1 MKTLTLKNKF
11 QTNATLVAN
20 DFIDNYMI
28 QANGEFVKVYLFLLR
43 HLDDPCSSLTIST
56 IADCLN
62 NTENDILRAFRYW
75 ESEGLLTLETDSEG
89 RVAGVE
95 LEQTF
100 AMASKGCAGTKSA
113 PADKADSPLLE
124 IKPAIVQA
132 LLRTSPKPSLQPYES
147 QRGFQAGYQTGGQTE
162 LQAGNQAAF
171 QIDSHTELQAG
182 NQAFQTGSQTELQA
196 GNQAAFQSPLT
207 GNLPAAR
214 RFQENTA
221 APGTK
226 TKAIPLT
233 SFKAQKE
240 LKSLFFIAEQYLGKT
255 LSRTD
260 VDAIT
265 YFYET
270 LGMSADLIEYLIESC
285 VENGHKS
292 IHYIQK
298 VALSWSDNGVS
309 CVEQA
314 KLHSQA
320 YNKNC
325 YTVLNA
331 FGIKNRGPAASELSH
346 IKKWTEEFGF
356 SLDIIQEAC
365 SRTIAATHQP
375 SFEYADTILT
385 KWNEHQIRH
394 LKDIAVLDAAYQ
406 KEKSA
411 RKPADIKQKPVS
423 KNLNNFERRSYD
435 MDSLEEKL
443 LNSK

>member
-75 ESEGLLTLETDSEG
+75 ESEGLLTLEKDSEG

-95 LEQTF
+95 LEQTS
-100 AMASKGCAGTKSA
+100 AMASKGCACTK
-113 PADKADSPLLE
+113 PAAGKADSPLLE

-132 LLRTSPKPSLQPYES
+132 LLRTSPKSGPQSAQS
-147 QRGFQAGYQTGGQTE
+147 QTGFQAGY
-162 LQAGNQAAF
+162 LA
-171 QIDSHTELQAG
+171 
-182 NQAFQTGSQTELQA
+182 GSQTELQS
-196 GNQAAFQSPLT
+196 G
-207 GNLPAAR
+207 
-214 RFQENTA
+214 FQENA
-221 APGTK
+221 VIPGT
-226 TKAIPLT
+226 TAKAIPLT

-298 VALSWSDNGVS
+298 VALSWFDNGVS

-331 FGIKNRGPAASELSH
+331 FGIKNRGPAASELSY
-346 IKKWTEEFGF
+346 IKKWAEEFGF
-356 SLDIIQEAC
+356 PLDIIQEAC

-394 LKDIAVLDAAYQ
+394 LKDIADLDVAYQ

-411 RKPADIKQKPVS
+411 RKPADIKQKPVT

-443 LNSK
+443 LNSN